1 MNLICGIDNGY
12 SGYMV
17 FIDLKTMSIHALES
31 YPREE
36 QKQLFYIFQK
46 YKPIKVIMEQ
56 PFITTGFKGVS
67 SSNYEILGRYSQT
80 LEFLNIPYETVRVST
95 WRKYLGI
102 KAKGREENKKASIQ
116 KAQELFNE
124 KDFLKLHSTKNTNI
138 NHKRVPVDYVDD
150 NKCESALIAYYAT
163 QKYLDKLKNE

>member
-1 MNLICGIDNGY
+1 MTLIAGIDNGY
-12 SGYMV
+12 SGFMV
-17 FIDLKTMSIHALES
+17 FIDVKTFSICAIES
-31 YPREE
+31 YPRE
-36 QKQLFYIFQK
+36 KQTDLFYIFQK

-116 KAQELFNE
+116 KCKELFNE
-124 KDFLKLHSTKNTNI
+124 KDYLKLHTTKNTII
-138 NHKRVPVDYVDD
+138 NHKRVPTDYIDD
-150 NKCESALIAYYAT
+150 NKCESALIAYYAV
-163 QKYLDKLKNE
+163 QKYLEKE